1 MSGIAR
7 GSSRGSGR
15 SEREKRVDRETG
27 FQHGRENGFPETSM
41 PLGFFAHNMSLSEFA
56 NECERKTDTIADWR
70 KRGMIQSY
78 GRPHP
83 SHDGRWLYS
92 REDAMAVYISG
103 MLKDYAGLAWTS
115 ALDAGMQIT
124 KIILVLPINR
134 MSIGGIAYI
143 FETENKT
150 NVSFSSDRRRSFQCG
165 GAPIQWNC
173 GCARRRNKEHLQSS
187 TG

>member
-1 MSGIAR
+1 
-7 GSSRGSGR
+7 
-15 SEREKRVDRETG
+15 
-27 FQHGRENGFPETSM
+27 M

-150 NVSFSSDRRRSFQCG
+150 NVSFQVTAEEAFNAVERRSSGIAVARAVEIKSIFNHLPGDYQEVVKS
-165 GAPIQWNC
+165 IQAAN
-173 GCARRRNKEHLQSS
+173 
-187 TG
+187 